1 MLMKNL
7 SHAARLAG
15 LGYLIIFLTGFFA
28 NFYVLEGAWAKGD
41 STATIANILTSP
53 IAFRFGVAAFTIMVT
68 IDILLSLPLYLL
80 SREVSEPWAKAAA
93 FLRLVNGGI
102 FGLAM
107 AQLFRISA
115 LMPGGAPA
123 LQNEAIACLQQFDR
137 TWDIGLLF
145 FGLHLLALGGLFSR
159 SAHMPKWIG
168 WALQFAG
175 AGYLLDSG
183 AQLFYPDYE
192 TYQPLFESVV
202 IFAGVAGELSLTLY
216 LLAKGAKPGPQRTAT
231 SPFTYADPAS

>member
-1 MLMKNL
+1 MKNL
-7 SHAARLAG
+7 SHTARLAG
-15 LGYLIIFLTGFFA
+15 LGYLIIFFTGFFA
-28 NFYVLEGAWAKGD
+28 NFHILEGAWAKGD
-41 STATIANILTSP
+41 STATIANILSSP
-53 IAFRFGVAAFTIMVT
+53 TAFRLGVAAFTIMVA

-80 SREVSEPWAKAAA
+80 SREVSKPWARAAA
-93 FLRLVNGGI
+93 LLRLINGGI
-102 FGLAM
+102 FAIAM

-115 LMPGGAPA
+115 LIPGGAPA
-123 LQNEAIACLQQFDR
+123 LHNEVMACLQQFDR

-145 FGLHLLALGGLFSR
+145 FGAHLLALGGLFSR
-159 SAHMPKWIG
+159 SARIPQWIG

-183 AQLFYPDYE
+183 AQLFYPEYE
-192 TYQPLFESVV
+192 TYQFLFESVV

-216 LLAKGAKPGPQRTAT
+216 LLAKGARLRSGSTET